1 MVDDMN
7 QYSFDIDRYDFK
19 ETVRSFLGVE
29 SLEYIHKDESFSY
42 DTTFTRDKDQST
54 HWHERYY
61 DRSNPFFDL
70 YTKFITHE
78 VSKLYDEP
86 IVYQKIPNI
95 RFHFPGNIAVGEWH
109 RDRQYRD
116 IRWSSRVKELN
127 FYLPLVNAY
136 GTNTIWYETQ
146 EGLEDFMPMDC
157 KYGSFC
163 QWDASNLLHGN
174 KKNITSI
181 TRVSVDFRVIPE
193 SRFEELSSTG
203 SINTKTKF
211 SIGEYYEVCYT
222 PSVVKS

>member
-1 MVDDMN
+1 
-7 QYSFDIDRYDFK
+7 
-19 ETVRSFLGVE
+19 
-29 SLEYIHKDESFSY
+29 
-42 DTTFTRDKDQST
+42 
-54 HWHERYY
+54 
-61 DRSNPFFDL
+61 
-70 YTKFITHE
+70 
-78 VSKLYDEP
+78 
-86 IVYQKIPNI
+86 
-95 RFHFPGNIAVGEWH
+95 
-109 RDRQYRD
+109 
-116 IRWSSRVKELN
+116 
-127 FYLPLVNAY
+127 
-136 GTNTIWYETQ
+136 
-146 EGLEDFMPMDC
+146 MPMDC